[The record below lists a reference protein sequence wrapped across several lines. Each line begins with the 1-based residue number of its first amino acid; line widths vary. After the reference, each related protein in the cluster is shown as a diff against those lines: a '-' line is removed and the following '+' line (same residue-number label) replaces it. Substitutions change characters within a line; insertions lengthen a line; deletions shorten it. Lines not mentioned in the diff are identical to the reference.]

1 MGAAATRLVLFAS
14 LAALS
19 TLVAHAGTITITGVL
34 SQVTVIRPLPASAT
48 TRGSAVS
55 QPAEGDPYSLSL
67 VFDGAIT
74 DAGNYQFDQMSLTFT
89 AGSGFSL
96 QSDFAETDLSITL
109 SGQDAIFSIFACSTG
124 SSPCIDGHRLDL
136 DFSVPAD
143 SITGETKQVSTVSDF
158 GPFDLLVH
166 DTPPIDYI
174 GSVDHYAYSP
184 APEPA
189 PIGLSAV
196 GVLTLL
202 IRVRRRGK
210 PVASWRSL
218 SPAGIAGFETTR
230 TLE

>member
-1 MGAAATRLVLFAS
+1 MLFAS

-19 TLVAHAGTITITGVL
+19 TFPARAGTITITGVL
-34 SQVTVIRPLPASAT
+34 SQVTVIRPLPAFV
-48 TRGSAVS
+48 RGSAVS

-96 QSDFAETDLSITL
+96 QSDFAETDLSIKL

-143 SITGETKQVSTVSDF
+143 SLTGDTKQVSTVADF
-158 GPFDLLVH
+158 APFDLLVH

-174 GSVDHYAYSP
+174 GSVDHYAYSS

-202 IRVRRRGK
+202 IRLRRRGK
-210 PVASWRSL
+210 SVAGWRSL
-218 SPAGIAGFETTR
+218 SPAGVAGFETTR
-230 TLE
+230 ALE

>member
-1 MGAAATRLVLFAS
+1 LMLFAS

-19 TLVAHAGTITITGVL
+19 TLPARAGTITITGVL
-34 SQVTVIRPLPASAT
+34 SQVTIIRPLPAFV
-48 TRGSAVS
+48 RGTAVS
-55 QPAEGDPYSLSL
+55 QPAEGDPYSLGL
-67 VFDGAIT
+67 VFDGGIT
-74 DAGNYQFDQMSLTFT
+74 HAGNYQFAEMSLTFS
-89 AGSGFSL
+89 AGSGFFR
-96 QSDFAETDLSITL
+96 QSDVAETDLSIPL

-143 SITGETKQVSTVSDF
+143 SLTGETKQVSTVADF
-158 GPFDLLVH
+158 APFDLLAH

-174 GSVDHYAYSP
+174 GSVDHYAYSS

-196 GVLTLL
+196 GALTLL

-210 PVASWRSL
+210 SVAGWRSL